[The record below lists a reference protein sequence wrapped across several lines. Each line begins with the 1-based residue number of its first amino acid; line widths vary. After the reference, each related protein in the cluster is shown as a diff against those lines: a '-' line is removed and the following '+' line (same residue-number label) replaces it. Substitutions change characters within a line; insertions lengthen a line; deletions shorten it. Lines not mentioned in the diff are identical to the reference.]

1 MKLFKILFSLLFM
14 VLAVLWIMYTVSFF
28 GLYTKGW
35 ETLTQLGPI
44 ATLNTWI
51 QQYIVSKGDTSSSA
65 YFGLKLFLAGGAI
78 LLGYT
83 AIFFPIKKIPF
94 FGSLIKT
101 LTFIIP
107 TIGTLCLI
115 IGALLLWGNVSVPSF
130 PGMNGSGSS
139 ESSKEAA
146 TYALNLLIA

>member
-1 MKLFKILFSLLFM
+1 MKLFKILFSLLFL
-14 VLAVLWIMYTVSFF
+14 VLAVLWIMYTISFF

-44 ATLNTWI
+44 AKLNTWI
-51 QQYIVSKGDTSSSA
+51 QEYIVSRGNASSTA
-65 YFGLKLFLAGGAI
+65 YFGLKLFLAGGAV

-83 AIFFPIKKIPF
+83 AIFFPLKKIPF

-115 IGALLLWGNVSVPSF
+115 IGAILLWGNISVPSI
-130 PGMNGSGSS
+130 PGLDKITGGSS
-139 ESSKEAA
+139 GKEVA
-146 TYALNLLIA
+146 TVALNLFIA